1 MRHPSFLSKLTDH
14 SDVCVAELEIRHRPS
29 YFQLAPGS
37 TAPWWIVHTWSY
49 IIASFILIHLAG
61 FSLRWLPPAAWTAR
75 LNRLCTGCGGKLR
88 PSFSLLARKLLGTAP
103 VVLSNWEPLHR
114 TLPHLQSFQW
124 CLGAKDPFCLHF
136 WSSFSPRPLSI
147 TTGHGFK
154 VCEFIKQNLQ
164 LAGLGKCDW
173 ARGMIL
179 QNIFY
184 FLFWLLTVSELSP
197 LLFRGLSLS

>member
-1 MRHPSFLSKLTDH
+1 MDH
-14 SDVCVAELEIRHRPS
+14 SDVRVAELEIRHRPC

-37 TAPWWIVHTWSY
+37 TAPWWTVHTWSY

-61 FSLRWLPPAAWTAR
+61 FSLRWLPPAARAAR
-75 LNRLCTGCGGKLR
+75 VNWLCTGCGGKLR

-103 VVLSNWEPLHR
+103 EVLSNWEPPHR
-114 TLPHLQSFQW
+114 TLNIFSASSLK
-124 CLGAKDPFCLHF
+124 AKDPFCLHF
-136 WSSFSPRPLSI
+136 WSSFSPLPLSI

-173 ARGMIL
+173 ARAGGDARYDSAKYL
-179 QNIFY
+179 
-184 FLFWLLTVSELSP
+184 
-197 LLFRGLSLS
+197 LLFISDTTCQ

>member
-1 MRHPSFLSKLTDH
+1 MRRVVLILRNRQSFLWLAWGREGKAMKQVMPIKQNLAIMRHLSFLSKLTDH

-37 TAPWWIVHTWSY
+37 TAPWWIVQAWSY

-61 FSLRWLPPAAWTAR
+61 FSLRWLPPAAPAAG

-114 TLPHLQSFQW
+114 TLPHLQCFQW
-124 CLGAKDPFCLHF
+124 CLKAKDPFCLHF
-136 WSSFSPRPLSI
+136 W
-147 TTGHGFK
+147 
-154 VCEFIKQNLQ
+154 
-164 LAGLGKCDW
+164 
-173 ARGMIL
+173 
-179 QNIFY
+179 
-184 FLFWLLTVSELSP
+184 
-197 LLFRGLSLS
+197 

>member
-61 FSLRWLPPAAWTAR
+61 FSLRWLPPAARTAR

-88 PSFSLLARKLLGTAP
+88 PSFSLLARKLLGTTP
-103 VVLSNWEPLHR
+103 VVLSNWEPPHR
-114 TLPHLQSFQW
+114 TL
-124 CLGAKDPFCLHF
+124 
-136 WSSFSPRPLSI
+136 
-147 TTGHGFK
+147 
-154 VCEFIKQNLQ
+154 
-164 LAGLGKCDW
+164 
-173 ARGMIL
+173 
-179 QNIFY
+179 NIFSASSGVLRLKT
-184 FLFWLLTVSELSP
+184 LFVSTSDRRSRP
-197 LLFRGLSLS
+197 DLSL